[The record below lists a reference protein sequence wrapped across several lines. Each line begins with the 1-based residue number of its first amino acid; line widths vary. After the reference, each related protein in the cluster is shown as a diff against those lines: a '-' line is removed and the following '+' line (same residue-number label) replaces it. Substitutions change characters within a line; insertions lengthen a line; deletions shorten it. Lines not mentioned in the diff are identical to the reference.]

1 MDKEKNDGWDLAPH
15 YSSYNLIATSNP
27 INPDNTINH
36 LINLI
41 SNIIINYNT
50 ISDCFY
56 HYFNII
62 TVNIITF

>member
-1 MDKEKNDGWDLAPH
+1 MDLAPH
-15 YSSYNLIATSNP
+15 YSSYNLTNTSNP

-36 LINLI
+36 LINPI

-56 HYFNII
+56 RYFQHN
-62 TVNIITF
+62 FS